1 VSAIARAASLLAPR
15 GHPPAPNNA
24 VATVFQR
31 VIRPPLEGYPRS
43 RHGIVPHHKNG
54 APLARSQVPRRLA
67 VCRHVPWS
75 RFALLPCLA
84 LLLGGCHSQPQVQ
97 PEPAKKVKKT
107 AARAKK
113 ADAHKQREAEH
124 APETFTVPFAWE
136 AAKDEPLALTR
147 SFLRDAF
154 ADNDAYME
162 RGDKFFA
169 AFADK
174 QTPRA
179 TVITCADSRVH
190 SQAWDLTPENDDFTV
205 RDIGN
210 QVENVAGSVE
220 YGVEHLHT
228 PLLLVVGH
236 TGCGAVKAAMGDTSK
251 LSEPIRKELEHL
263 HVPVADPSKAA
274 DVAWAEAVIANVNNQ
289 VAFSLKR
296 FNHEVH
302 EGTLTVVGAVYD
314 FRNDL
319 GQGAGKLVIVNVNGN
334 ADAER
339 MESFVEA
346 VNGHSG
352 SREVKVGK
360 GSKEAKEKPSKA
372 ESGEVVNAPKDIAG
386 ELAQIRGI
394 SAHATDGV
402 PPAAREAA
410 EVAHIA
416 AVRGH

>member
-1 VSAIARAASLLAPR
+1 MQKSCREQRFPVGLRA
-15 GHPPAPNNA
+15 G
-24 VATVFQR
+24 
-31 VIRPPLEGYPRS
+31 
-43 RHGIVPHHKNG
+43 
-54 APLARSQVPRRLA
+54 SQVPLLSA
-67 VCRHVPWS
+67 VCRHVRWS
-75 RFALLPCLA
+75 PLALVSCLA
-84 LLLGGCHSQPQVQ
+84 LLFAGCHAKEQVQ
-97 PEPAKKVKKT
+97 PEPAKKV
-107 AARAKK
+107 AKK
-113 ADAHKQREAEH
+113 AGARAGKKPEARKERAAER

-136 AAKDEPLALTR
+136 AAKDEPLAMTR

-154 ADNDAYME
+154 ADNRAYME

-210 QVENVAGSVE
+210 QVENVEGSVE

-228 PLLLVVGH
+228 PLLLVIGH

-263 HVPVADPSKAA
+263 HVPAADPNKPPDA
-274 DVAWAEAVIANVNNQ
+274 AWAEAVVSNVNNQ

-296 FNHEVH
+296 FSHQVH

-319 GQGAGKLVIVNVNGN
+319 GQGAGKLVVVNVNGN
-334 ADAER
+334 ADQDR

-346 VNGHSG
+346 VNGRAG
-352 SREVKVGK
+352 SREANDG
-360 GSKEAKEKPSKA
+360 KEAKGAKDAKDAKDQKLKGEHA
-372 ESGEVVNAPKDIAG
+372 EAPAASKDIAA
-386 ELAQIRGI
+386 ELTKIRGI
-394 SAHATDGV
+394 SAQATDGEHL
-402 PPAAREAA
+402 AAREVA
-410 EVAHIA
+410 ELHESAVAHK
-416 AVRGH
+416 H

>member
-1 VSAIARAASLLAPR
+1 MSRDVAQLGQEQRQVFLGICASFGPCAGKCRSHAAASTALAESLESTQLPPR
-15 GHPPAPNNA
+15 A
-24 VATVFQR
+24 
-31 VIRPPLEGYPRS
+31 
-43 RHGIVPHHKNG
+43 
-54 APLARSQVPRRLA
+54 A

-75 RFALLPCLA
+75 RFALVPCLA
-84 LLLGGCHSQPQVQ
+84 LLLGGCHAQPQVQ
-97 PEPAKKVKKT
+97 PEPAKKVAKK
-107 AARAKK
+107 AGARAKK
-113 ADAHKQREAEH
+113 AEARKEREAER

-154 ADNDAYME
+154 SDNDTYMQ

-190 SQAWDLTPENDDFTV
+190 SQAWDSTPENDDFTV

-210 QVENVAGSVE
+210 QVENVEGSVE
-220 YGVEHLHT
+220 YGIEHLHT
-228 PLLLVVGH
+228 PLLLVIGH

-263 HVPVADPSKAA
+263 HVPAADPSKAPE
-274 DVAWAEAVIANVNNQ
+274 VAWAEAVVANVNNQ

-296 FNHEVH
+296 FNREVH

-334 ADAER
+334 ADADR
-339 MESFVEA
+339 MESFVDA
-346 VNGHSG
+346 VNGRLG
-352 SREVKVGK
+352 PRDAKDAREAKSTK
-360 GSKEAKEKPSKA
+360 DRKDSKEKSGKA
-372 ESGEVVNAPKDIAG
+372 EHAEAPSATKDIAG

-394 SAHATDGV
+394 NAQASAAEPLAV
-402 PPAAREAA
+402 REAA
-410 EVAHIA
+410 AVHELAAHPSA
-416 AVRGH
+416 HEH

>member
-1 VSAIARAASLLAPR
+1 M
-15 GHPPAPNNA
+15 
-24 VATVFQR
+24 
-31 VIRPPLEGYPRS
+31 
-43 RHGIVPHHKNG
+43 
-54 APLARSQVPRRLA
+54 
-67 VCRHVPWS
+67 PWS

-84 LLLGGCHSQPQVQ
+84 LLLAGCQAQPQVQ
-97 PEPAKKVKKT
+97 PEPAKKVAKKA

-113 ADAHKQREAEH
+113 AEAHKREPEQ

-154 ADNDAYME
+154 ADNEAYMG

-205 RDIGN
+205 RGIGN
-210 QVENVAGSVE
+210 QVENVEGSVE

-228 PLLLVVGH
+228 PLLLVIGH
-236 TGCGAVKAAMGDTSK
+236 TGCGAVKAAMGDISK
-251 LSEPIRKELEHL
+251 LSEPIRRELEHL
-263 HVPVADPSKAA
+263 HVPAADASKAP
-274 DVAWAEAVIANVNNQ
+274 DEAWAEAVVANVNNQ

-296 FNHEVH
+296 FNHQVH
-302 EGTLTVVGAVYD
+302 EGSLTVVGAVYD

-319 GQGAGKLVIVNVNGN
+319 GLGAGKLVIVNVNGN
-334 ADAER
+334 ADPER
-339 MESFVEA
+339 MDSFVEA
-346 VNGHSG
+346 VNGR
-352 SREVKVGK
+352 SRTSEVKGARDARA
-360 GSKEAKEKPSKA
+360 AKDAKAKSGKA
-372 ESGEVVNAPKDIAG
+372 EPNAAASAPKDIAG

-394 SAHATDGV
+394 SAPVGGG
-402 PPAAREAA
+402 PPAGVREVA
-410 EVAHIA
+410 EVHA
-416 AVRGH
+416 AAARPSPMH

>member
-1 VSAIARAASLLAPR
+1 
-15 GHPPAPNNA
+15 
-24 VATVFQR
+24 
-31 VIRPPLEGYPRS
+31 
-43 RHGIVPHHKNG
+43 
-54 APLARSQVPRRLA
+54 
-67 VCRHVPWS
+67 
-75 RFALLPCLA
+75 
-84 LLLGGCHSQPQVQ
+84 LLGGCHAQPQVQ
-97 PEPAKKVKKT
+97 PEPAKKVAKK
-107 AARAKK
+107 AGARAKK
-113 ADAHKQREAEH
+113 AEAHKEAEH
-124 APETFTVPFAWE
+124 APESFTVPFAWE

-154 ADNDAYME
+154 ADNNAYMQ

-210 QVENVAGSVE
+210 QVENVEGSVE

-228 PLLLVVGH
+228 PLLLIVGH

-251 LSEPIRKELEHL
+251 LSAPIRKELEHL
-263 HVPVADPSKAA
+263 HVPAADPSKSP
-274 DVAWAEAVIANVNNQ
+274 DVAWAEAVVANVNNQ

-302 EGTLTVVGAVYD
+302 EGTLTVVGVVYD

-319 GQGAGKLVIVNVNGN
+319 GQGAGKLIVVNVNGN
-334 ADAER
+334 ADADR

-346 VNGHSG
+346 VNGRPHDAKDA
-352 SREVKVGK
+352 R
-360 GSKEAKEKPSKA
+360 EAKDGKPAKA
-372 ESGEVVNAPKDIAG
+372 PKDTKERPGHAEASSAPKDIAG

-394 SAHATDGV
+394 SAHATEGE
-402 PPAAREAA
+402 PLAAREAA
-410 EVAHIA
+410 EVAHEA
-416 AVRGH
+416 APHGH

>member
-1 VSAIARAASLLAPR
+1 M
-15 GHPPAPNNA
+15 
-24 VATVFQR
+24 
-31 VIRPPLEGYPRS
+31 
-43 RHGIVPHHKNG
+43 
-54 APLARSQVPRRLA
+54 
-67 VCRHVPWS
+67 
-75 RFALLPCLA
+75 PCLV
-84 LLLGGCHSQPQVQ
+84 LLLGGCHAQPQVQ
-97 PEPAKKVKKT
+97 PEPAKKVAKKA

-113 ADAHKQREAEH
+113 AEARKEAELT
-124 APETFTVPFAWE
+124 PETFTVPFAWE

-154 ADNDAYME
+154 ADNDAYMQ

-210 QVENVAGSVE
+210 QVENVEGSVE
-220 YGVEHLHT
+220 YGIEHLHT
-228 PLLLVVGH
+228 PLLLVIGH

-251 LSEPIRKELEHL
+251 LSAPIRKELEHL
-263 HVPVADPSKAA
+263 HVPAADPSKAP
-274 DVAWAEAVIANVNNQ
+274 DVAWAEAVVANVNNQ

-319 GQGAGKLVIVNVNGN
+319 GQGAGKLVVVNVNGN
-334 ADAER
+334 ADADR
-339 MESFVEA
+339 MDSFVEA
-346 VNGHSG
+346 VNGHPG
-352 SREVKVGK
+352 PRDGAPAK
-360 GSKEAKEKPSKA
+360 GTKDAKDGRAAKEKPGKA
-372 ESGEVVNAPKDIAG
+372 EPAEAANAPKDIAG
-386 ELAQIRGI
+386 ELAKIRGI
-394 SAHATDGV
+394 SAHATESEPLAV
-402 PPAAREAA
+402 REAA
-410 EVAHIA
+410 EVAHEA
-416 AVRGH
+416 STHGH

>member
-1 VSAIARAASLLAPR
+1 M
-15 GHPPAPNNA
+15 
-24 VATVFQR
+24 
-31 VIRPPLEGYPRS
+31 
-43 RHGIVPHHKNG
+43 
-54 APLARSQVPRRLA
+54 
-67 VCRHVPWS
+67 
-75 RFALLPCLA
+75 PCLA
-84 LLLGGCHSQPQVQ
+84 LLFGGCHAQPQVQ
-97 PEPAKKVKKT
+97 PEPAKKVARKT

-113 ADAHKQREAEH
+113 AEAHKEAEH

-154 ADNDAYME
+154 ADNDAYMQ

-210 QVENVAGSVE
+210 QVENVEGSVE
-220 YGVEHLHT
+220 YGIEHLHT

-251 LSEPIRKELEHL
+251 LSAPIRKELEHL
-263 HVPVADPSKAA
+263 HVPTADASKAP
-274 DVAWAEAVIANVNNQ
+274 DVAWAEAVVANVNNQ

-296 FNHEVH
+296 FNKEVH

-319 GQGAGKLVIVNVNGN
+319 GQGAGKLVVVNVNGN
-334 ADAER
+334 ADADR

-346 VNGHSG
+346 VNGRLG
-352 SREVKVGK
+352 PRDAKLTK
-360 GSKEAKEKPSKA
+360 GSAAVKDGKDAKEGKEASAKEKPG
-372 ESGEVVNAPKDIAG
+372 SGEHAEAAHAPKDIAG

-394 SAHATDGV
+394 TAHATEEPLAV
-402 PPAAREAA
+402 REAA
-410 EVAHIA
+410 EVAHEA
-416 AVRGH
+416 SAHGH

>member
-1 VSAIARAASLLAPR
+1 MS
-15 GHPPAPNNA
+15 
-24 VATVFQR
+24 
-31 VIRPPLEGYPRS
+31 
-43 RHGIVPHHKNG
+43 
-54 APLARSQVPRRLA
+54 
-67 VCRHVPWS
+67 
-75 RFALLPCLA
+75 CLA
-84 LLLGGCHSQPQVQ
+84 LLLGGCHAQPQVQ
-97 PEPAKKVKKT
+97 PEPAKKVAKKA

-113 ADAHKQREAEH
+113 AEAHKEVEH

-154 ADNDAYME
+154 TDNDTYMQ

-179 TVITCADSRVH
+179 TVLTCADSRVH

-210 QVENVAGSVE
+210 QVENVEGSIE

-251 LSEPIRKELEHL
+251 LSAPIRKELEHL
-263 HVPVADPSKAA
+263 HVPAADPSKSP
-274 DVAWAEAVIANVNNQ
+274 DVAWAEAVVANVNNQ

-296 FNHEVH
+296 FNREVH

-319 GQGAGKLVIVNVNGN
+319 GQGAGKFVIVNVNGN
-334 ADAER
+334 ADRDR
-339 MESFVEA
+339 MDSFVEA
-346 VNGHSG
+346 VNGRLG
-352 SREVKVGK
+352 PRDAKDPREAKDGKSPK
-360 GSKEAKEKPSKA
+360 GSKDAKDAREKPGKPEHSETA
-372 ESGEVVNAPKDIAG
+372 SAPKDVAD

-394 SAHATDGV
+394 SAHATEPQPLAV
-402 PPAAREAA
+402 REAA
-410 EVAHIA
+410 EVHESAAHSA
-416 AVRGH
+416 PAHEH

>member
-1 VSAIARAASLLAPR
+1 M
-15 GHPPAPNNA
+15 
-24 VATVFQR
+24 
-31 VIRPPLEGYPRS
+31 
-43 RHGIVPHHKNG
+43 
-54 APLARSQVPRRLA
+54 A
-67 VCRHVPWS
+67 VCRHVAWS
-75 RFALLPCLA
+75 RFALVPCFA
-84 LLLGGCHSQPQVQ
+84 LLFAGCHAEPQVQ
-97 PEPAKKVKKT
+97 PEPAKKVAKKA

-113 ADAHKQREAEH
+113 AETRKAAEVEH

-136 AAKDEPLALTR
+136 AAKDEPLSMTR

-154 ADNDAYME
+154 VDNDAYME

-179 TVITCADSRVH
+179 TVVTCADSRVH
-190 SQAWDLTPENDDFTV
+190 SQAWDLTPENDDFTI

-210 QVENVAGSVE
+210 QVGNVEGSVE

-228 PLLLVVGH
+228 PLLLVIGH

-263 HVPVADPSKAA
+263 HVPVSDSSKDPNT
-274 DVAWAEAVIANVNNQ
+274 AWAEAVVANVNNQ

-296 FNHEVH
+296 FNHDVH

-319 GQGAGKLVIVNVNGN
+319 GQGAGKLVVVNVNGN
-334 ADAER
+334 SDPDR

-346 VNGHSG
+346 VNGRVG
-352 SREVKVGK
+352 PREAKDSKPSK
-360 GSKEAKEKPSKA
+360 GSKDGKDGKDVREKPGNA
-372 ESGEVVNAPKDIAG
+372 ERAEVASAPKDIAA
-386 ELAQIRGI
+386 ELAKIRGV
-394 SAHATDGV
+394 SAQAETQ
-402 PPAAREAA
+402 PLAAREAA
-410 EVAHIA
+410 EVARA
-416 AVRGH
+416 AAAHGH

>member
-1 VSAIARAASLLAPR
+1 MLESARNSADFCHRRTSAEPVPNAPQLGKLPGRALKFRASWPFLGTCVGLDWHSFHGLR
-15 GHPPAPNNA
+15 FCSPA
-24 VATVFQR
+24 VT
-31 VIRPPLEGYPRS
+31 
-43 RHGIVPHHKNG
+43 
-54 APLARSQVPRRLA
+54 
-67 VCRHVPWS
+67 
-75 RFALLPCLA
+75 
-84 LLLGGCHSQPQVQ
+84 HSQVQ
-97 PEPAKKVKKT
+97 PEPAKKVAKRA

-113 ADAHKQREAEH
+113 AEARKEHEAEH
-124 APETFTVPFAWE
+124 APDTFTVPFAWE
-136 AAKDEPLALTR
+136 AAKDEPLAMTR

-162 RGDKFFA
+162 RGEKFFA

-210 QVENVAGSVE
+210 QVENVEGSVE

-228 PLLLVVGH
+228 PLLLVIGH

-263 HVPVADPSKAA
+263 HVPTADPSKTPE
-274 DVAWAEAVIANVNNQ
+274 VAWAEAVVANVNNQ

-296 FNHEVH
+296 FNHQVH

-319 GQGAGKLVIVNVNGN
+319 GQGAGKLVVVNVNGN
-334 ADAER
+334 ADPER
-339 MESFVEA
+339 MVSFVDA
-346 VNGHSG
+346 VNGRASG
-352 SREVKVGK
+352 HEAKDAKVAK
-360 GSKEAKEKPSKA
+360 GSKESKDKSGKA
-372 ESGEVVNAPKDIAG
+372 EHAEAPVAAKDIAA
-386 ELAQIRGI
+386 ELSKIRGI
-394 SAHATDGV
+394 SA
-402 PPAAREAA
+402 
-410 EVAHIA
+410 
-416 AVRGH
+416 